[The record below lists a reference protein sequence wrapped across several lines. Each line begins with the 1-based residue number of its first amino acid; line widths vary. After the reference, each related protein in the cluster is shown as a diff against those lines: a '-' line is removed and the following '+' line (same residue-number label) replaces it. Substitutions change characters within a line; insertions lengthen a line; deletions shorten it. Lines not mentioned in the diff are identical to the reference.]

1 MTSID
6 TRPVA
11 EKRGFAFLS
20 LRERPLKPRSGAV
33 TEVGDSRASRGL
45 GLAATSVRAPVVA
58 AVESGTARATA
69 EVAAQVAHELKAPL
83 TFIHVRPRPSTIVG
97 RVRSQR
103 HSVRALFRAHRA
115 LDIALP
121 VATRWGVIARGE
133 VVDGDPVD
141 ELVKVAT
148 GHEARLLVVG
158 SRRRRF
164 KRSVSRG
171 VLETSAVP
179 VVVADARPL

>member
-1 MTSID
+1 MTSTD
-6 TRPVA
+6 TRPQTA
-11 EKRGFAFLS
+11 KRGFVFLRP
-20 LRERPLKPRSGAV
+20 RERPPEPRSGAV
-33 TEVGDSRASRGL
+33 KEVGGPSVSRGL
-45 GLAATSVRAPVVA
+45 GLAASSVGAPVVA
-58 AVESGTARATA
+58 AVESQTARATA
-69 EVAAQVAHELKAPL
+69 EVAAQVARELKAPL
-83 TFIHVRPRPSTIVG
+83 AFIHVRPRPSTIVG
-97 RVRSQR
+97 RVRPQR

-121 VATRWGVIARGE
+121 VATRWGVIAQGE